1 MMKLFLIQHAL
12 AKSKEEDPE
21 RSITEE
27 GNIITRKIADFAKQ
41 IPIEVRKIYHSEK
54 KRAKETAEIFSEYLK
69 PSDGLE
75 FAKGLNPLDSHH
87 IWAGLLSDIDDDIM
101 LIGHLPHLQKLCN
114 FLISK
119 DETKEDIKFIYSGI
133 VCLERYP
140 GNRWVVVFEINP
152 ETL

>member
-21 RSITEE
+21 RGITEE
-27 GNIITRKIADFAKQ
+27 GYVITRKIASFAKQ
-41 IPIEVRKIYHSEK
+41 IPIEVRKIYHSGK
-54 KRAKETAEIFSEYLK
+54 KRAKETAEIFSEYLE
-69 PSDGLE
+69 PIDGLKS
-75 FAKGLNPLDSHH
+75 AKGLNPMDSHL
-87 IWAGLLSDIDDDIM
+87 IWAGLLSDIDDNIM

-119 DETKEDIKFIYSGI
+119 DENKEDIKFIYSGI

-140 GNRWVVVFEINP
+140 GNRWVVIFEVNP

>member
-1 MMKLFLIQHAL
+1 MMKLFLIQHAQ

-21 RSITEE
+21 RGITEE
-27 GNIITRKIADFAKQ
+27 GYVITRKIADFANQ
-41 IPIEVRKIYHSEK
+41 IPIKVRKIYHSGK
-54 KRAKETAEIFSEYLK
+54 KRAKETAEIFSEYLE
-69 PSDGLE
+69 PIDGLE
-75 FAKGLNPLDSHH
+75 SAKGLNPLDSHL

-119 DETKEDIKFIYSGI
+119 DESKEDIIFKYSGI
-133 VCLERYP
+133 VHLERYP
-140 GNRWVVVFEINP
+140 GNRWVVIFEVNP

>member
-21 RSITEE
+21 RGITEE
-27 GNIITRKIADFAKQ
+27 GYIITRKIANFAKQ
-41 IPIEVRKIYHSEK
+41 IPIEVRKIYHSGK
-54 KRAKETAEIFSEYLK
+54 KRAKETAEIFSEYLG
-69 PSDGLE
+69 PIDGLKS
-75 FAKGLNPLDSHH
+75 AKGLNPMDSHL
-87 IWAGLLSDIDDDIM
+87 IWAGLLSNIDDNIM

-114 FLISK
+114 FLLSK
-119 DETKEDIKFIYSGI
+119 DETKEEIKFIYSGI

-140 GNRWVVVFEINP
+140 GRWVVIFEVNP

>member
-21 RSITEE
+21 RGITEE
-27 GNIITRKIADFAKQ
+27 GYIITRKIANFAKQ

-54 KRAKETAEIFSEYLK
+54 KRAKETAEIFKEYLD
-69 PSDGLE
+69 PPDGLE
-75 FAKGLNPLDSHH
+75 SAKGLNPLDPLH
-87 IWAGLLSDIDDDIM
+87 IWGGVLSDIDDNIM

-119 DETKEDIKFIYSGI
+119 DESKEDIKFIYSGI

-140 GNRWVVVFEINP
+140 GNRWVVDFEINP